1 MGKDILDSK
10 YINVLQ
16 KKKIYLLD
24 MDGTIYNENKLFDGV
39 IPLLNNIKKSG
50 GKYIFLTNNSSK
62 SVNEYVKK
70 LTSLGISTDKEE
82 FFTSSQATIIY
93 IKESLK
99 YNNELIYV
107 MGTQAFKDELKEAN
121 LNITDVYNDDVKIL
135 LVGYD
140 TELNYQKLIDVC
152 KLLNKDITYIAT
164 NPDYVCP
171 VAFGFVPDCGSM
183 CEMIYKATKKIP
195 IFIGKPRAEMIE
207 LALKKVNATK
217 EETIIICDRLYTDI
231 ASGIN
236 AKVDTICVLSGETN
250 IQDIKKSEF
259 KPTYILDHIKELLK
273 LFDERI

>member
-1 MGKDILDSK
+1 MGKYILDSK

-140 TELNYQKLIDVC
+140 TE
-152 KLLNKDITYIAT
+152 
-164 NPDYVCP
+164 
-171 VAFGFVPDCGSM
+171 
-183 CEMIYKATKKIP
+183 
-195 IFIGKPRAEMIE
+195 
-207 LALKKVNATK
+207 
-217 EETIIICDRLYTDI
+217 
-231 ASGIN
+231 
-236 AKVDTICVLSGETN
+236 
-250 IQDIKKSEF
+250 
-259 KPTYILDHIKELLK
+259 
-273 LFDERI
+273 